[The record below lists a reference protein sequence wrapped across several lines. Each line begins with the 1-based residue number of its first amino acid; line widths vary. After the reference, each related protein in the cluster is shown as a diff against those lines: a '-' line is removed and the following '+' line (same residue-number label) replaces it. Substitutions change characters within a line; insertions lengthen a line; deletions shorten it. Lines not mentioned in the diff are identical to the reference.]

1 MPSLADHDLAAFV
14 HLGPDVVEPR
24 RHFRQRRA
32 EVNLRDAR
40 GDLGDAVGVAADL
53 DADLAVEIGFEFD
66 DPLAGVGDQRFVLFK
81 LQCKEAF
88 GVRQSL
94 FADVIPGR
102 ELQIGPRNLNVITE
116 DLVVTD
122 LERLYPAASALAR
135 FELRQKVFTARQHA
149 TQLVKLSGKAR
160 ADDGAALDVRRR
172 ALGDRARDVINDVLA
187 IFQGPGEIGRRLL
200 LFERG
205 ADRRDGAQTAGERD
219 HFHRRGDLPPNASE
233 QSLDVQDFIQP
244 RANLLP
250 RGLAFEE
257 PFDRV
262 LPRP

>member
-81 LQCKEAF
+81 LQCEEAF

-94 FADVIPGR
+94 FTYVIAGR
-102 ELQIGPRNLNVITE
+102 ELQVRLRDLDVITE
-116 DLVVTD
+116 DLVIAD
-122 LERLYPAASALAR
+122 LERLYPAASAFAR
-135 FELRQKVFTARQHA
+135 FELRQKVFSPAQHA
-149 TQLVKLSGKAR
+149 AQRVKLPGKSR
-160 ADDGAALDVRRR
+160 ADDGAALY
-172 ALGDRARDVINDVLA
+172 LGRWPLSNRARDIIDDVLA
-187 IFQGPGEIGRRLL
+187 IFQSPDEIGRRLL
-200 LFERG
+200 FFERG
-205 ADRRDGAQTAGERD
+205 ADRRDGA
-219 HFHRRGDLPPNASE
+219 
-233 QSLDVQDFIQP
+233 
-244 RANLLP
+244 
-250 RGLAFEE
+250 
-257 PFDRV
+257 
-262 LPRP
+262 